1 MNLFSYFSVIGVSS
15 LKFLLGPITGL
26 AVGLEWYETYACT
39 VLGMMLTNVVIMTL
53 SGFLKKTAS
62 LFFKNKKKREVFTKT
77 NRFAIKVRQRVGLW
91 GIAFLTPAI
100 FTPPIGVILAV
111 AFRYDRKEIFT
122 KMLVSAIV
130 WGLVMVFF
138 FYYLKAVLNF

>member
-1 MNLFSYFSVIGVSS
+1 MDIISYLSVIGVSS

-26 AVGLEWYETYACT
+26 AISLHWYETYVCT
-39 VLGMMLTNVVIMTL
+39 VIGMMLTNVVIMTL
-53 SGFLKKTAS
+53 SGFLKKITS
-62 LFFKNKKKREVFTKT
+62 QFFKSKKKRKVFNRT
-77 NRFAIKVRQRVGLW
+77 NRFAIKVRQKVGLW

-100 FTPPIGVILAV
+100 FTPPVGVILAV

-122 KMLVSAIV
+122 KMFVSAIV

-138 FYYLKAVLNF
+138 FYYLKDVFFA

>member
-1 MNLFSYFSVIGVSS
+1 MNLIQYFSVIGLSS

-26 AVGLEWYETYACT
+26 AIGLHWYETYACT
-39 VLGMMLTNVVIMTL
+39 VIGMMLTNVVIMTL
-53 SGFLKKTAS
+53 SGFLKKMAEQ
-62 LFFKNKKKREVFTKT
+62 FFPRKKKRKAFTKT

-100 FTPPIGVILAV
+100 FTPPVGVFLAV

-122 KMLVSAIV
+122 KMFVSAIV

-138 FYYLKAVLNF
+138 FYYLKDVLNF